1 MSKTGQEHGVKTRT
15 FSKKHRIV
23 AISAAV
29 LLVLASSAFFFLDL
43 GGADAGQVSE
53 TGQASLV
60 AGSNQGAPSDGATG
74 TVVNQTTTSAT
85 TTQATSAETEPTTEA
100 TTAESTTSAPTT
112 KATTAAPAE
121 TTVKPVVTPTP
132 VPTPKPTQ
140 APTPVTLSGTG
151 KVNILLIGS
160 DARLGLDGA
169 RSDSMIMLTFDRD
182 NKQIK
187 LLSFMRDMYVAIPG
201 HGSTKL
207 NAAFNYGAEPLL
219 TETLRNNFDVALET
233 YITIRFENF
242 IAVVD
247 QIGGIDLYLTQ
258 KEIDYINAEIGGI
271 PDGEGIKHLTGAQTL
286 SHTRNRRVGNGDFTR
301 TARQRATIKAIFSQI
316 RNQGDAATLA
326 GLVGYAIGNVKTN
339 ISADQLFSLTTEVIG
354 AGDVS
359 FAEARVPFDGT
370 WEYATIGGA
379 SVIAVDFAAN
389 KEQIRSFIDG

>member
-29 LLVLASSAFFFLDL
+29 LLVLVSSAFVFLDL

-53 TGQASLV
+53 TGQTNLV

-74 TVVNQTTTSAT
+74 TVVNQTTTQT
-85 TTQATSAETEPTTEA
+85 TSAETELATEA
-100 TTAESTTSAPTT
+100 TTSESTTSAPTT
-112 KATTAAPAE
+112 KATTAAPTE

-132 VPTPKPTQ
+132 MPTPKPTQ

-151 KVNILLIGS
+151 KINILLIGS

-233 YITIRFENF
+233 YIT
-242 IAVVD
+242 
-247 QIGGIDLYLTQ
+247 
-258 KEIDYINAEIGGI
+258 
-271 PDGEGIKHLTGAQTL
+271 
-286 SHTRNRRVGNGDFTR
+286 
-301 TARQRATIKAIFSQI
+301 
-316 RNQGDAATLA
+316 
-326 GLVGYAIGNVKTN
+326 
-339 ISADQLFSLTTEVIG
+339 
-354 AGDVS
+354 
-359 FAEARVPFDGT
+359 
-370 WEYATIGGA
+370 
-379 SVIAVDFAAN
+379 
-389 KEQIRSFIDG
+389 